1 MAKKI
6 ELNDEQNKAIATAT
20 AALQNAAGTFAH
32 VVATA
37 ALTFKEVVAEQTKAL
52 KAVGLD
58 DKHIARVVKNAI
70 GDACTPQNISKALNA
85 AGIRLRGKRSDKGT
99 ARALTGAAKNAVN
112 VAFLPKKPEEKEE
125 KEPKGWTVEQIL
137 NAIKNSDATVQR
149 GVVTSPLVQ
158 SLLEQAEVAAD
169 EPTAA
174 ELAAAEVAA
183 A

>member
-6 ELNDEQNKAIATAT
+6 ELNDKQNKAIATAT
-20 AALQNAAGTFAH
+20 AALQTAAGTFAH

-52 KAVGLD
+52 KAVGID
-58 DKHIARVVKNAI
+58 DKQIATLVKDAI

-112 VAFLPKKPEEKEE
+112 VAFLPKKPEDKP
-125 KEPKGWTVEQIL
+125 EPKGWTVEGIL
-137 NAIKNSDATVQR
+137 KAIKDADPKVQR

-174 ELAAAEVAA
+174 ELAAA
-183 A
+183 